1 MCVHL
6 NVQICTHILIMLLC
20 AQKREKWGKRPMDN
34 DYLFPSYTFPA
45 PGPNAKKTDLL
56 KTRMYISVKF
66 MPE

>member
-1 MCVHL
+1 
-6 NVQICTHILIMLLC
+6 MLLC